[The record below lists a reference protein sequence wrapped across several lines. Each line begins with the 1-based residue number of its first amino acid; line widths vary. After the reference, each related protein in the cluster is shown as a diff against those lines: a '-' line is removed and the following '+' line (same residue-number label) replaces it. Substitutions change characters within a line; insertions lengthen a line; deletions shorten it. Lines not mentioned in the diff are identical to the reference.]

1 MIRALLQD
9 CHLRLRKY
17 KGVLSQA
24 VAKCTELIGEDGTLL
39 LQQAIDKRARE
50 LRAKRDIE
58 LADKL
63 RNISRSLQEE
73 NDVLVHNLSS
83 KELTPEQLKVLSHE
97 ACFNTTDADPVNLVA
112 TVESI
117 LKQTE
122 GSDETKHLV
131 RQQVTAL
138 VMAHKPRAIIAR
150 AEQDALKK
158 LRADTSIVVLPA
170 DKGRSTVVLDK
181 TDYIRKAN
189 SLLDDRQAYLRCD
202 GEPMRKLL
210 TQLDKTLAEMQ
221 ANKVISKSVRLAVK
235 PTDAAAPR
243 FYGLPKVHKVDVPLR
258 PIVSLRGAPT
268 FNLAKWLFRHL
279 RPLTSGAATTVCSA
293 TQFLERL
300 RGTRLTADEVMVSFD
315 VTSLFTSIPQGLA
328 IETVSEL
335 LERQY
340 DETDESVKR
349 RHLVQLLKFCLKTYF
364 TFEGTMY
371 EQIKGTPMGSPLS
384 GFIAE
389 AVLQKLESLVF
400 TTHRPK
406 FWTRYVDDTFVI
418 IKREMIE
425 EFHSVLN
432 SVFPDIQFTM
442 EAENDNQLPFLD
454 VLVHRKPNGHI
465 KTTVYRKATNTR
477 QILSYHSKHPLCHK
491 RSCVRTLYSRAETHC
506 SEPDDRRTELRYLQR
521 LFMANGYPRNFIER
535 SRQSKPGQNRV
546 TEQPKVWRALPYID
560 GVSEAVSRLLRPL
573 GIGIAHRPDSTIRHL
588 VMRPKAPLPRGETT
602 NVIYRVQCN
611 SCEANYVGE
620 TGKRLQTRVNEHMRA
635 VRRMDPLSLVAEH
648 CADSG
653 HTFAFQNAKILG
665 RGNDRVARETIEAWH
680 TETTSINRCV
690 ALPEAYQALRT
701 QLNELKSKR
710 EVRPDVNPNTGEPTT
725 DLHVAT
731 PQIGPDEGAVI
742 NTVASTSTP
751 ADGEKRGQRDAIKA
765 SNPGRQLRSTRMR
778 AMATN
783 VQMPPPDEIQAD

>member
-24 VAKCTELIGEDGTLL
+24 IAKCTDLIGEDGTMLL
-39 LQQAIDKRARE
+39 KQAIDKRARE
-50 LRAKRDIE
+50 LRAQRDIE
-58 LADKL
+58 LADEL
-63 RNISRSLQEE
+63 RNISRTFQEE

-83 KELTPEQLKVLSHE
+83 KELTPGQLKVLSHE

-122 GSDETKHLV
+122 ESDETKHLV

-138 VMAHKPRAIIAR
+138 VMAHKPRANITR
-150 AEQDALKK
+150 TEQDALKK

-181 TDYIRKAN
+181 TDYIQKAN
-189 SLLDDRQAYLRCD
+189 TLLDDRQAYLRCD
-202 GEPMRKLL
+202 DEPMRKLL

-221 ANKVISKSVRLAVK
+221 TNKVISKSVRLAVK
-235 PTDAAAPR
+235 PTDSAAPR

-258 PIVSLRGAPT
+258 PIVSLRGAST

-279 RPLTSGAATTVCSA
+279 RPLTSGATT
-293 TQFLERL
+293 T
-300 RGTRLTADEVMVSFD
+300 D
-315 VTSLFTSIPQGLA
+315 LA
-328 IETVSEL
+328 METVSEL

-340 DETDESVKR
+340 DETDKSVKR
-349 RHLVQLLKFCLKTYF
+349 RHLVQILKFCLKKYF

-371 EQIKGTPMGSPLS
+371 EQIKGTPMGSSLS

-400 TTHRPK
+400 TTHRPT

-425 EFHSVLN
+425 EFHIVLI

-442 EAENDNQLPFLD
+442 EAENNNQLPFVD
-454 VLVHRKPNGHI
+454 VLVHRKPNGNI

-491 RSCVRTLYSRAETHC
+491 RSCVQTLYSRAETHC

-521 LFMANGYPRNFIER
+521 LFIANGYPRNFIER
-535 SRQSKPGQNRV
+535 SRLNKKRRLRRKFLSDRSS
-546 TEQPKVWRALPYID
+546 
-560 GVSEAVSRLLRPL
+560 VSINAYKAQ
-573 GIGIAHRPDSTIRHL
+573 GNL
-588 VMRPKAPLPRGETT
+588 VMRLLLGTRRIFQKDLLNLAAENPNLFYGYIRRSKRNRDPIPLLKTIDDLELIEYGEKAEHLSQFYKFIFTKESTFLPSDCDIVDGPTIVHVSFAEAIVRKVLLSLKESKSPGPDNIPPKLLKELAGEVSKPLSMLFQASFEAGYLPADWKSARITLTTITNFRGHPLKLRVTGAKLDIREFFFSNRVIEVWNALPT
-602 NVIYRVQCN
+602 NVI
-611 SCEANYVGE
+611 
-620 TGKRLQTRVNEHMRA
+620 M
-635 VRRMDPLSLVAEH
+635 
-648 CADSG
+648 
-653 HTFAFQNAKILG
+653 
-665 RGNDRVARETIEAWH
+665 
-680 TETTSINRCV
+680 
-690 ALPEAYQALRT
+690 
-701 QLNELKSKR
+701 
-710 EVRPDVNPNTGEPTT
+710 
-725 DLHVAT
+725 
-731 PQIGPDEGAVI
+731 
-742 NTVASTSTP
+742 STSVE
-751 ADGEKRGQRDAIKA
+751 AFKRKLDQFTTKRH
-765 SNPGRQLRSTRMR
+765 N
-778 AMATN
+778 AT
-783 VQMPPPDEIQAD
+783 

>member
-1 MIRALLQD
+1 
-9 CHLRLRKY
+9 
-17 KGVLSQA
+17 
-24 VAKCTELIGEDGTLL
+24 
-39 LQQAIDKRARE
+39 
-50 LRAKRDIE
+50 
-58 LADKL
+58 
-63 RNISRSLQEE
+63 
-73 NDVLVHNLSS
+73 
-83 KELTPEQLKVLSHE
+83 
-97 ACFNTTDADPVNLVA
+97 
-112 TVESI
+112 
-117 LKQTE
+117 
-122 GSDETKHLV
+122 
-131 RQQVTAL
+131 
-138 VMAHKPRAIIAR
+138 
-150 AEQDALKK
+150 
-158 LRADTSIVVLPA
+158 
-170 DKGRSTVVLDK
+170 
-181 TDYIRKAN
+181 
-189 SLLDDRQAYLRCD
+189 
-202 GEPMRKLL
+202 
-210 TQLDKTLAEMQ
+210 
-221 ANKVISKSVRLAVK
+221 
-235 PTDAAAPR
+235 
-243 FYGLPKVHKVDVPLR
+243 
-258 PIVSLRGAPT
+258 
-268 FNLAKWLFRHL
+268 
-279 RPLTSGAATTVCSA
+279 
-293 TQFLERL
+293 
-300 RGTRLTADEVMVSFD
+300 
-315 VTSLFTSIPQGLA
+315 
-328 IETVSEL
+328 
-335 LERQY
+335 
-340 DETDESVKR
+340 
-349 RHLVQLLKFCLKTYF
+349 
-364 TFEGTMY
+364 
-371 EQIKGTPMGSPLS
+371 MGSPLS

-783 VQMPPPDEIQAD
+783 VQMPPPTRYRQIDGGSPSLPLCPGDYRDDPCSYAGH

>member
-131 RQQVTAL
+131 R
-138 VMAHKPRAIIAR
+138 

-235 PTDAAAPR
+235 PTDAAASR
-243 FYGLPKVHKVDVPLR
+243 FYGLPKLHKVDVPLR

-328 IETVSEL
+328 IETTVGVFNFFITCGDGFLQGPDVYDELYYELIRMASVVEGINEFCHQTSTSSDAQLKSMANEL
-335 LERQY
+335 LLDSSNMRAIVKHFEAKINAYASKSNLASLTEAQVYEVIRENY
-340 DETDESVKR
+340 DALTLRV
-349 RHLVQLLKFCLKTYF
+349 
-364 TFEGTMY
+364 FED
-371 EQIKGTPMGSPLS
+371 LH
-384 GFIAE
+384 
-389 AVLQKLESLVF
+389 
-400 TTHRPK
+400 TH
-406 FWTRYVDDTFVI
+406 F
-418 IKREMIE
+418 
-425 EFHSVLN
+425 
-432 SVFPDIQFTM
+432 
-442 EAENDNQLPFLD
+442 
-454 VLVHRKPNGHI
+454 
-465 KTTVYRKATNTR
+465 
-477 QILSYHSKHPLCHK
+477 
-491 RSCVRTLYSRAETHC
+491 
-506 SEPDDRRTELRYLQR
+506 
-521 LFMANGYPRNFIER
+521 
-535 SRQSKPGQNRV
+535 
-546 TEQPKVWRALPYID
+546 ALPIPD
-560 GVSEAVSRLLRPL
+560 AEQSEKNALLEMVQQMRRCCLDASVGFQSRFAELS
-573 GIGIAHRPDSTIRHL
+573 IIR
-588 VMRPKAPLPRGETT
+588 
-602 NVIYRVQCN
+602 
-611 SCEANYVGE
+611 
-620 TGKRLQTRVNEHMRA
+620 
-635 VRRMDPLSLVAEH
+635 
-648 CADSG
+648 
-653 HTFAFQNAKILG
+653 
-665 RGNDRVARETIEAWH
+665 
-680 TETTSINRCV
+680 
-690 ALPEAYQALRT
+690 
-701 QLNELKSKR
+701 
-710 EVRPDVNPNTGEPTT
+710 
-725 DLHVAT
+725 
-731 PQIGPDEGAVI
+731 
-742 NTVASTSTP
+742 
-751 ADGEKRGQRDAIKA
+751 
-765 SNPGRQLRSTRMR
+765 
-778 AMATN
+778 
-783 VQMPPPDEIQAD
+783 

>member
-279 RPLTSGAATTVCSA
+279 RPLASGAATTVCSA

-588 VMRPKAPLPRGETT
+588 VMRPKAPLPR
-602 NVIYRVQCN
+602 
-611 SCEANYVGE
+611 
-620 TGKRLQTRVNEHMRA
+620 

-701 QLNELKSKR
+701 QPNELKSKR

-783 VQMPPPDEIQAD
+783 VQMPPPTRYRQIDSSHPPSRSALATTETIPVRMRAISAKTD

>member
-1 MIRALLQD
+1 MA
-9 CHLRLRKY
+9 
-17 KGVLSQA
+17 
-24 VAKCTELIGEDGTLL
+24 TLIGP
-39 LQQAIDKRARE
+39 LQCVDNFSSRE
-50 LRAKRDIE
+50 IL
-58 LADKL
+58 
-63 RNISRSLQEE
+63 EE

-83 KELTPEQLKVLSHE
+83 KELTPEQLKVLSYE

-122 GSDETKHLV
+122 ESDETKHLV

-158 LRADTSIVVLPA
+158 LRADTSIAVLPA
-170 DKGRSTVVLDK
+170 EKGRSTVVLDK
-181 TDYIRKAN
+181 TEYIKKAN

-202 GEPMRKLL
+202 DEPMRKLL
-210 TQLDKTLAEMQ
+210 SQLDKTLAEMQ
-221 ANKVISKSVRLAVK
+221 ANKVIGKSVRLAVK

-268 FNLAKWLFRHL
+268 FNVAKWLFRHL
-279 RPLTSGAATTVCSA
+279 RPLTSGATTTVCSA

-300 RGTRLTADEVMVSFD
+300 RGTRLTANEVMVSFD
-315 VTSLFTSIPQGLA
+315 VTSLFTSIPQDLA

-349 RHLVQLLKFCLKTYF
+349 RHLVQLLKSCLKTYF
-364 TFEGTMY
+364 TFEGTIY

-406 FWTRYVDDTFVI
+406 FWTRYVDDTYVI
-418 IKREMIE
+418 IKREIIE

-442 EAENDNQLPFLD
+442 EAENNNELPFLD
-454 VLVHRKPNGHI
+454 VLVHRNPNGHL

-477 QILSYHSKHPLCHK
+477 QILSYHSKHPLSHK
-491 RSCVRTLYSRAETHC
+491 RNCVRTLYSRAETHC

-560 GVSEAVSRLLRPL
+560 GVSEAVSRLLRSL
-573 GIGIAHRPDSTIRHL
+573 GIGIAHRPESTIRHL
-588 VMRPKAPLPRGETT
+588 VMRPKTPLPPGEIT
-602 NVIYRVQCN
+602 NVIYRIQCS
-611 SCEANYVGE
+611 SCEANYIGE
-620 TGKRLQTRVNEHMRA
+620 TGKRLQTRVGEHMRA
-635 VRRMDPLSLVAEH
+635 VRRMDQLSLVAEH
-648 CADSG
+648 CANSG
-653 HTFAFQNAKILG
+653 HTFAFQSAEILG
-665 RGNDRVARETIEAWH
+665 RGNDRVTRETIEAWH
-680 TETTSINRCV
+680 TSTNSINRCV

-701 QLNELKSKR
+701 QLREQTSKR
-710 EVRPDVNPNTGEPTT
+710 GLRGERNAITAGSMGDTNTAALQLGSGEGAIVTT
-725 DLHVAT
+725 VAT
-731 PQIGPDEGAVI
+731 PTCPAGEKTDGRSNINGPDEGASVTATYPAGE
-742 NTVASTSTP
+742 NTGCRGGVKKITSLGRELRSMRTRAMTASARTP
-751 ADGEKRGQRDAIKA
+751 A
-765 SNPGRQLRSTRMR
+765 
-778 AMATN
+778 
-783 VQMPPPDEIQAD
+783 PDER